1 MIREDHLSLFEE
13 LRERRGAGKGLPF
26 APGILHVMAEAFGP
40 VGLLSEKGHDLFLI
54 LEESAQTSRV
64 DENDL

>member
-13 LRERRGAGKGLPF
+13 LRERRGPAKAFRSRPEFCMSWQRRF
-26 APGILHVMAEAFGP
+26 AP

-64 DENDL
+64 DEHDL